1 MSKKDPRVD
10 AYILLSGEFAKPI
23 LRHFRAL
30 VHKTC
35 KESVETI
42 KWGFPHFMYKG
53 KNMCYMASFKKHCA
67 IGFWKA
73 ALMKQSEDLLKQA
86 AREEAMG
93 HLGKISNI
101 KDLPKAAI
109 LTSLIKEAMRVNE
122 LGLKVPTPA
131 KPAKKMA
138 VKVPSYLNAAFT
150 THSLAAKQF
159 ALFSPS
165 QKKEYVSWLEEA
177 KTESTRLKRLEIALT
192 WISEGKDRHWKYK
205 KSNSL

>member
-10 AYILLSGEFAKPI
+10 AYILKSGDFAKPI
-23 LRHFRAL
+23 LEYFRAL

-86 AREEAMG
+86 AREESMG
-93 HLGKISNI
+93 HLGKISTIN
-101 KDLPKAAI
+101 DLPKAAMI
-109 LTSLIKEAMRVNE
+109 TSLIKEAMRVNE
-122 LGLKVPTPA
+122 LDMKVPKHTKPSKKAVLKVPTFLSDALFHHPD
-131 KPAKKMA
+131 
-138 VKVPSYLNAAFT
+138 
-150 THSLAAKQF
+150 AAKQF

-165 QKKEYVSWLEEA
+165 QKKEFVNWLEEA
-177 KTESTRLKRLEIALT
+177 KTESTRLKRLDTALT
-192 WISEGKDRHWKYK
+192 WMSEGKDRHWKYK
-205 KSNSL
+205 KQ